1 MDSAYVIPLF
11 IAVFVIILVV
21 KGFKIVKQAETMIIE
36 RLGRYNRTLMSGINI
51 IWPFIDQPRP
61 INWRYTSVAPNGQKI
76 IVSKLTNT
84 IDLRETLYDFPRQN
98 VITKDNVTIEI
109 DAMIYFQVT
118 DPAKSVYEVA
128 NFPDA
133 IEKLTQT
140 TLRNVIGELDFDEC
154 LVSRDTINRKLREIL
169 DGASDK
175 WGVKVNR
182 VELQDITPPR
192 DIKEAMEKQMRAERD
207 RRASIL
213 QAEGEKRSAIL
224 EAEGQRESEVNKAE
238 GEKQAAVLRAE
249 GDAAARLM
257 IAQAESQAIA
267 TIKEIMKDKEDLAVN
282 YLLAVRYIEA
292 LKQIATGQ
300 DNKIIY
306 MPYEA
311 SNLLGSLGGIREIFG
326 TKLTGQ
332 P

>member
-1 MDSAYVIPLF
+1 MGSAFVVPLF
-11 IAVFVIILVV
+11 IAIFVIILIV
-21 KGFKIVKQAETMIIE
+21 KGFKIVKQAETIIIE
-36 RLGRYNRTLMSGINI
+36 RLGRYNRSLVSGINI

-61 INWRYTSVAPNGQKI
+61 INWRYTTVAPNGQKVVI
-76 IVSKLTNT
+76 SKMTNT
-84 IDLRETLYDFPRQN
+84 IDLRETIYDFPRQN

-128 NFPDA
+128 NLPDA

-154 LVSRDTINRKLREIL
+154 LVSRDTINGKLREIL
-169 DGASDK
+169 DSASDK

-213 QAEGEKRSAIL
+213 QAEGDKRSAIL
-224 EAEGQRESEVNKAE
+224 QAEGQRESEVNKAE
-238 GEKQAAVLRAE
+238 GEKQAAILRAE
-249 GDAAARLM
+249 GDAIARLK
-257 IAQAESQAIA
+257 IAEAESQAIA
-267 TIKEIMKDKEDLAVN
+267 TIREILKDKEALAVN

-292 LKQIATGQ
+292 LKIIAGGQ
-300 DNKIIY
+300 DNKMIY

-311 SNLLGSLGGIREIFG
+311 SNLLGSLGGIKELFG
-326 TKLTGQ
+326 VKIPGQ
-332 P
+332 Q

>member
-1 MDSAYVIPLF
+1 MTSAFVIPFF
-11 IAVFVIILVV
+11 IAVFAVILVV

-36 RLGRYNRTLMSGINI
+36 RLGRYNRTLISGINI

-61 INWRYTSVAPNGQKI
+61 INWRYSTVAPNGQKMI
-76 IVSKLTNT
+76 ITKLTNT

-169 DGASDK
+169 DSASDK

-207 RRASIL
+207 RRAAIL
-213 QAEGEKRSAIL
+213 QAEGEKSSAIL
-224 EAEGQRESEVNKAE
+224 QAEGQRQSDVNRAE

-249 GDAAARLM
+249 GDAIARLK
-257 IAQAESQAIA
+257 IAQAEAQAIA
-267 TIKEIMKDKEDLAVN
+267 TIREILKDKESLAVN
-282 YLLAVRYIEA
+282 YLIAVRYIEA
-292 LKQIATGQ
+292 LKEIAGGQ

-311 SNLLGSLGGIREIFG
+311 SNLLGSLGGIKEIFG
-326 TKLTGQ
+326 IKT
-332 P
+332 PEA

>member
-1 MDSAYVIPLF
+1 MTSAFVIPFF
-11 IAVFVIILVV
+11 IAVFAVILVV

-36 RLGRYNRTLMSGINI
+36 RLGRYNRTLISGINI

-61 INWRYTSVAPNGQKI
+61 INWRYTTVAPNGQKI
-76 IVSKLTNT
+76 IITKLTNT

-169 DGASDK
+169 DSASDK

-192 DIKEAMEKQMRAERD
+192 DIKEAMEKQID
-207 RRASIL
+207 RKS
-213 QAEGEKRSAIL
+213 
-224 EAEGQRESEVNKAE
+224 V
-238 GEKQAAVLRAE
+238 V
-249 GDAAARLM
+249 
-257 IAQAESQAIA
+257 
-267 TIKEIMKDKEDLAVN
+267 
-282 YLLAVRYIEA
+282 
-292 LKQIATGQ
+292 
-300 DNKIIY
+300 
-306 MPYEA
+306 
-311 SNLLGSLGGIREIFG
+311 
-326 TKLTGQ
+326 
-332 P
+332 

>member
-1 MDSAYVIPLF
+1 MGSAFVVPLF
-11 IAVFVIILVV
+11 IAVFVIILIV
-21 KGFKIVKQAETMIIE
+21 KGFKIVKQAETIIIE
-36 RLGRYNRTLMSGINI
+36 RLGRYNRSLVSGINI

-61 INWRYTSVAPNGQKI
+61 INWRYTTVAANGQKI
-76 IVSKLTNT
+76 VISKMTNT
-84 IDLRETLYDFPRQN
+84 IDLRETIYDFPRQN

-128 NFPDA
+128 NLPDA

-154 LVSRDTINRKLREIL
+154 LVSRDTINGKLREIL
-169 DGASDK
+169 DSASDK

-213 QAEGEKRSAIL
+213 QAEGDKRSAIL
-224 EAEGQRESEVNKAE
+224 QAEGQRESEVNKAE
-238 GEKQAAVLRAE
+238 GEKQAAILRAE
-249 GDAAARLM
+249 GDAIARLK
-257 IAQAESQAIA
+257 IAEAESQAIA
-267 TIKEIMKDKEDLAVN
+267 TIREILKDKEALAVN

-292 LKQIATGQ
+292 LKIIAGGQ
-300 DNKIIY
+300 DNKMIY

-311 SNLLGSLGGIREIFG
+311 SNLLGSLGGIKELFG
-326 TKLTGQ
+326 VKIPGQ
-332 P
+332 Q